1 MDMKSNK
8 PILVTRSSMPPFD
21 EYTEM
26 IQNMWENRWLTNMG
40 NMHEKLTTRL
50 AEEFEADH
58 FLLFSNGH
66 MALELALQSLKLE
79 GEVITTPFTFLSTTQ
94 AIVRNGLTPVFCDI
108 DPVRFTIDPAK
119 IESLITD
126 KTCAIVAVHVYG
138 IPCETDAIEAIADKY
153 GLKVIYDAA
162 HAFHVRYKRQ
172 NIARY
177 GDISM
182 FSFHATKV
190 FHTVEGGGAVCRD
203 SRIFERLSRLRNF
216 GFFQGAF
223 DGDQLG
229 VNAKMSEFHAAMGLC
244 NLRYINQEIQRRKNI
259 SECYDKILRKV
270 NGLQLFPDIPELERN
285 YAYYPVVFLNDA
297 PKSRDKACEDLQKY
311 NITARKYFFPLTS
324 TFSCYKDL
332 LHPEPTPAAEDIAG
346 RVLCLPLYASLSE
359 EEINRICDIL
369 LN

>member
-162 HAFHVRYKRQ
+162 HAFHVRYKGQ

-203 SRIFERLSRLRNF
+203 SRIFERLSRL
-216 GFFQGAF
+216 
-223 DGDQLG
+223 
-229 VNAKMSEFHAAMGLC
+229 
-244 NLRYINQEIQRRKNI
+244 
-259 SECYDKILRKV
+259 
-270 NGLQLFPDIPELERN
+270 
-285 YAYYPVVFLNDA
+285 
-297 PKSRDKACEDLQKY
+297 
-311 NITARKYFFPLTS
+311 
-324 TFSCYKDL
+324 
-332 LHPEPTPAAEDIAG
+332 
-346 RVLCLPLYASLSE
+346 
-359 EEINRICDIL
+359 
-369 LN
+369 